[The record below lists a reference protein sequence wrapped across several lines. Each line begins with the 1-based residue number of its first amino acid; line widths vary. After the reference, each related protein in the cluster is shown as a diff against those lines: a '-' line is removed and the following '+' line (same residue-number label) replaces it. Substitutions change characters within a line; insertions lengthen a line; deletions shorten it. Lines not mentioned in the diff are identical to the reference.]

1 MKFKGIEVK
10 GTFEVR
16 EETRHFEI
24 WKDDKMIYFEGTD
37 GFDFWVKREYD
48 DNGNVTYY
56 ENSNGKITDNRPKT
70 KKVFRLWKYL
80 EDESVTLKH
89 KANTIINGC
98 ILKFE
103 GKTQEEM
110 INYDLRY
117 VWLVEEEIKWKHT
130 EL

>member
-56 ENSNGKITDNRPKT
+56 ENSDGYIDDKRPKT
-70 KKVFRLWKYL
+70 HKVFRLWKYL
-80 EDESVTLKH
+80 EDGLISSED
-89 KANTIINGC
+89 KARA
-98 ILKFE
+98 ILKGWPQKYE
-103 GKTQEEM
+103 GRTREEM
-110 INYDLRY
+110 RFIHPN
-117 VWLVEEEIKWKHT
+117 WLVEEEIK
-130 EL
+130 